1 MPGKQTYAFTI
12 REQER
17 VNALF
22 SKVQISESFDP
33 DAFAPSPQARSYV
46 AVWDTGATHSSIS
59 QRIVEDLGLAPSGK
73 ARVRVIGPKGGEGQS
88 TYQSD
93 TYLVSI
99 VLPNKV
105 AVIGVRV
112 AEGEMEEGEEDIII
126 GMDIIGQGDFAVT
139 HKNGTTTWSFQYP
152 SYTDIDFTTPNAMSS
167 EETR

>member
-12 REQER
+12 REQEC

-88 TYQSD
+88 AYQSD
-93 TYLVSI
+93 TYLVNI
-99 VLPNKV
+99 VLLPMPSRPKRQDEKRSNSIPKF
-105 AVIGVRV
+105 RS
-112 AEGEMEEGEEDIII
+112 
-126 GMDIIGQGDFAVT
+126 DF
-139 HKNGTTTWSFQYP
+139 G
-152 SYTDIDFTTPNAMSS
+152 NASS
-167 EETR
+167 SDSEYQSSSGKIFEL